1 MGLFESFNP
10 QINGSL
16 KAFSNIRVGGQAD
29 FIIRVQSKKEFIRL
43 FRICREQGVRLIPL
57 GHGSNVFF
65 SDGRI
70 KGVVAV
76 LAFSDIV
83 LTDDSSI
90 IKVSAGA
97 GLSDLL
103 EFSFCNSLSGLELFS
118 GIPGTV
124 GGAVFG
130 NAGAYGSDIGS
141 CLLRAEILTE
151 KGDIL
156 TVDNSFFEF
165 AYRDSVLKR
174 NRAVLLEAD
183 FILTRGIQGEIRK
196 KSEEILAVRKKKLPS
211 YEIPT
216 VGSYFKNLCLESGER
231 KAAAIFLDAVGS
243 KDCSVGDAVV
253 FSGHANIICNRM
265 NCKAEDILRLEEM
278 LVEKVKKR
286 FGITLERE
294 VIYID

>member
-10 QINGSL
+10 QINGNL

-29 FIIRVQSKKEFIRL
+29 FIIRVQSREEFIRL

-83 LTDDSSI
+83 LTEDTTI
-90 IKVSAGA
+90 IKASAGA

-103 EFSFCNSLSGLELFS
+103 EFSFCHSLSGLELFS

-141 CLLRAEILTE
+141 CLMHAEILTE

-196 KSEEILAVRKKKLPS
+196 KSEEILAVRKKKLPAV
-211 YEIPT
+211 EIPT

-243 KDCSVGDAVV
+243 RECSVGDAVV
-253 FSGHANIICNRM
+253 FSGHANIICNRLS
-265 NCKAEDILRLEEM
+265 CSAEDILRLEAI

>member
-1 MGLFESFNP
+1 MELFESFNP

-16 KAFSNIRVGGQAD
+16 KAISNIRVGGQAD
-29 FIIRVQSKKEFIRL
+29 FIIRVQSKEDFIRL

-103 EFSFCNSLSGLELFS
+103 EFSFRCSLSGLELFS

-130 NAGAYGSDIGS
+130 NAGAYGSDIGN

-183 FILTRGIQGEIRK
+183 FKLTRGIQGEIRK
-196 KSEEILAVRKKKLPS
+196 KSEEILAVRKKKLPAV
-211 YEIPT
+211 EIPT
-216 VGSYFKNLCLESGER
+216 AGSYFKNLCLESGER
-231 KAAAIFLDAVGS
+231 KAAAVFLDAVGS
-243 KDCSVGDAVV
+243 KECSVGDAVV

-265 NCKAEDILRLEEM
+265 NCRAEDILRLEEI